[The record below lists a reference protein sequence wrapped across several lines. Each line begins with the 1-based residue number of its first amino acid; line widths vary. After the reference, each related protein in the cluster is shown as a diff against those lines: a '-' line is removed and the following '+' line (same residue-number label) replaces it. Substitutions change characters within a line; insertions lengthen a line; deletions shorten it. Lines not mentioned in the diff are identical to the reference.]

1 VISLILDG
9 FVCCHLLVW
18 RVRNRKESNAFVKQF
33 QNFVGLTIGTPPP
46 LPVPVLPP
54 TECLEL
60 VLRSRS
66 TSPTESSAL
75 VLRSSSTSPTES
87 SALVLRSRST
97 SPSSDSESSF
107 EVTQPSRGRLTAR
120 EVARKSSFKGH
131 PDGRDRRSRQME
143 DNRRRRRSNSVNK
156 KRGVTFAPTFEDI
169 DLPPDN
175 DYTSK
180 MSGGSNIGTLEDEIG
195 TLEDEVVD
203 LDNGRP
209 FLGEDTGR
217 SSSGEESSDTEFFR
231 TFRGTAAGRMQWG
244 KKNAQTGEK
253 SEEDSESESESE
265 ESDHGVGGRR
275 SRIINIPKSI
285 DSSPAS
291 SSDSSSSMSLGL

>member
-1 VISLILDG
+1 MISLILDG

-107 EVTQPSRGRLTAR
+107 EVAQPSRGKLTAR

-143 DNRRRRRSNSVNK
+143 DSRRRRRSISVNK

-169 DLPPDN
+169 DLPPHS

-180 MSGGSNIGTLEDEIG
+180 MSGGSNIGTLEDE
-195 TLEDEVVD
+195 VVD

-209 FLGEDTGR
+209 SLGEDTGR

-244 KKNAQTGEK
+244 KKNVQTGEK